1 MKKKSS
7 KIVCT
12 LFISLLATTFFY
24 SCDKD
29 TDCYVKVTTVDAQSG
44 KPLSGTYVSLEQKTP
59 EGVKTYAQARTDSE
73 GVCTLTLNAPALMN
87 VVAKYEYKAD
97 GLRTNKFYYYK
108 GETAVRLADGE
119 TKEVTI
125 QIDRSGEPESEY
137 I

>member
-1 MKKKSS
+1 MKKKSL

-29 TDCYVKVTTVDAQSG
+29 TDCYVKVTTIDAQSG
-44 KPLSGTYVSLEQKTP
+44 KPLSGTYVSLEQK
-59 EGVKTYAQARTDSE
+59 GNIYAQEITDAD
-73 GVCTLTLNAPALMN
+73 GVCTLTLSAPALMN

-97 GLRTNKFYYYK
+97 GLPTNKFFYHK

-125 QIDRSGEPESEY
+125 QIDRTGEPLSDPR
-137 I
+137 

>member
-1 MKKKSS
+1 MKKKSL

-44 KPLSGTYVSLEQKTP
+44 KPLSGTYVSLEQK
-59 EGVKTYAQARTDSE
+59 GNIYAQERTDAN

-87 VVAKYEYKAD
+87 VVAKYEYTEAQQN
-97 GLRTNKFYYYK
+97 NKFFYHK

-125 QIDRSGEPESEY
+125 QIDRTGEPLSDPR
-137 I
+137 

>member
-1 MKKKSS
+1 MKKKSL
-7 KIVCT
+7 KIVCA

-29 TDCYVKVTTVDAQSG
+29 TDCYVKVTTIDAQSG
-44 KPLSGTYVSLEQKTP
+44 KPLSGTYVFLVQKDNI
-59 EGVKTYAQARTDSE
+59 YAEARTDSK

-87 VVAKYEYKAD
+87 VVAKYEY
-97 GLRTNKFYYYK
+97 TESQQNNKFFYYK

-125 QIDRSGEPESEY
+125 QIDRTGEILSDN